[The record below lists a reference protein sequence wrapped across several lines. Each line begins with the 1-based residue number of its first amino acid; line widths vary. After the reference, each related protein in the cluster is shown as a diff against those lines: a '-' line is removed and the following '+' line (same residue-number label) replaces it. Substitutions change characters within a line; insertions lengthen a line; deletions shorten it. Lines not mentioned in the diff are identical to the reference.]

1 MVEIINDLYTRK
13 LIDAY
18 KCSRMLNYNRSRN
31 LVKLAEELWTV
42 ELEVEDLLKMI
53 KLIKG
58 AEHGE

>member
-1 MVEIINDLYTRK
+1 MVEIINDLYARK

-18 KCSRMLNYNRSRN
+18 KCSRMLDYNLN
-31 LVKLAEELWTV
+31 GELLKLAKEFWTV
-42 ELEVEDLLKMI
+42 DLQVSDYLKII

>member
-1 MVEIINDLYTRK
+1 MVEIINDLYARK

-18 KCSRMLNYNRSRN
+18 KCSRMLDYNLDGN
-31 LVKLAEELWTV
+31 LLKLAEELWTV